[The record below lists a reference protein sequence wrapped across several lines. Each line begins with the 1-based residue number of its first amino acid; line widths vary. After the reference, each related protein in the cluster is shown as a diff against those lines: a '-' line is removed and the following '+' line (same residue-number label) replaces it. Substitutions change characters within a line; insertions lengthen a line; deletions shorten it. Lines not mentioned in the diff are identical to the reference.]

1 MFMALISVI
10 VPVYNAEIY
19 LATCVESLLCQ
30 SLTDIEILLVDDGS
44 SDLSSIK
51 CEQYANLDNRIRVFH
66 QENRGV
72 VYARSLGIEK
82 ACAPYLFFLDADD
95 TLYDNNVL
103 EMLYDRMNQGGI
115 DMIVGDFQRINR
127 NEEKKLVHRLGNSE
141 VYSNIDALNFTFRY
155 FPNFYLWG
163 ILYRKELFD
172 DIFLSRNY
180 LIAEDQILLTT
191 VMLKATNI
199 VYMPTPVVNYFM
211 SSTSVTWILN
221 LQKCID
227 FFDATCEVEKRVKE
241 SGMLEQLSFS
251 LQLFLLLH
259 IRLCFLFF
267 DSVGFYRVAEVRER
281 IRRYADSEAM
291 CYIREKE
298 PFLYKRLMIFS
309 SALWKYKLYR
319 YMENIKNL
327 FTRIS
332 RL

>member
-1 MFMALISVI
+1 
-10 VPVYNAEIY
+10 
-19 LATCVESLLCQ
+19 
-30 SLTDIEILLVDDGS
+30 
-44 SDLSSIK
+44 
-51 CEQYANLDNRIRVFH
+51 
-66 QENRGV
+66 
-72 VYARSLGIEK
+72 
-82 ACAPYLFFLDADD
+82 
-95 TLYDNNVL
+95 
-103 EMLYDRMNQGGI
+103 
-115 DMIVGDFQRINR
+115 
-127 NEEKKLVHRLGNSE
+127 
-141 VYSNIDALNFTFRY
+141 
-155 FPNFYLWG
+155 
-163 ILYRKELFD
+163 
-172 DIFLSRNY
+172 
-180 LIAEDQILLTT
+180 
-191 VMLKATNI
+191 MLKATNI

-267 DSVGFYRVAEVRER
+267 DSVGFYRVTEVRER

-327 FTRIS
+327 FTKIS